1 MSSAKN
7 PSPSPSEPELLD
19 LLSRWQELSE
29 RERVAITESH
39 WETLSALQTQKQELQ
54 ARIDRLLPTDSREGT
69 PTASFPAAV
78 TELVSRLRCLEEDNR
93 SQLEGKLSSLRS
105 GMTQMNTSVRR
116 LRQVHQAYGHTTEG
130 AWHSYS

>member
-1 MSSAKN
+1 MSPATH
-7 PSPSPSEPELLD
+7 PSPPESELLD
-19 LLSRWQELSE
+19 LLNRWQELSE

-54 ARIDRLLPTDSREGT
+54 ARIDRVLPAPGREGA
-69 PTASFPAAV
+69 PPPLFPAKVAD
-78 TELVSRLRCLEEDNR
+78 LVSRLKSLEEENR

>member
-1 MSSAKN
+1 MSS
-7 PSPSPSEPELLD
+7 PPHPSPSESELLD
-19 LLSRWQELSE
+19 LLNRWQELSE

-39 WETLSALQTQKQELQ
+39 WETLAVLQRQKQELQ
-54 ARIDRLLPTDSREGT
+54 TRIDRVLPAASREAV
-69 PTASFPAAV
+69 PAPCFPAKV
-78 TELVSRLRCLEEDNR
+78 TDLVSRLKRLEEDNQ
-93 SQLEGKLSSLRS
+93 SQLEGKLSSLRN